1 MRNIFGN
8 GTFLP
13 SITLTATPMG
23 NVSCYAVT
31 ETLAPGL
38 TPSGLAANSVWNPAN
53 NTIVWGPYLDHQ
65 PRALTYELNGPS
77 GTYLLVGQ
85 VSFDGHPSTATG
97 AATVSLNTA
106 YAEEPTNFTTCVTVP
121 ISYTVD
127 IDPAPGIIVVDT
139 ASGTV
144 DWGDGTQAVITQPMM
159 TFQKYYSIAS
169 NYTVTVSVNWTGHT
183 MTASTSGSGT
193 TTDDVLVLSSC
204 DGPVITSQPTN
215 QVVLAGAT
223 AQFTVGASSY
233 FPMSYQWFFNQ
244 TNPIYSSETF
254 ATLTLPNVTV
264 DAAGSYYVLISNAY
278 GITNSALATL
288 TLARLSQLGQVVTR
302 KWLQI
307 RAAFQKVCTKVIL
320 RPVVLSA

>member
-1 MRNIFGN
+1 M
-8 GTFLP
+8 
-13 SITLTATPMG
+13 
-23 NVSCYAVT
+23 
-31 ETLAPGL
+31 
-38 TPSGLAANSVWNPAN
+38 AANSVWNPAN

-278 GITNSALATL
+278 GITNSALATH